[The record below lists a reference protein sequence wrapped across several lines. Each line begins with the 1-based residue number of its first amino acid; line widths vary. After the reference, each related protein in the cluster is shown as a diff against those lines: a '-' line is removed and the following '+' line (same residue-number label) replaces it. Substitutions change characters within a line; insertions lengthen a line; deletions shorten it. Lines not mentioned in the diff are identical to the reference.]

1 MFEHKKL
8 DGTQKRLIPASDA
21 FVNGDVLECH
31 IGRDAEPEKCSRTQ
45 YGVIS
50 EFA

>member
-1 MFEHKKL
+1 MFKHKEL
-8 DGTQKRLIPASDA
+8 DGTQKRLSPASDA
-21 FVNGDVLECH
+21 FVNGGVLECH
-31 IGRDAEPEKCSRTQ
+31 IGRDAEPEKCGRTQ